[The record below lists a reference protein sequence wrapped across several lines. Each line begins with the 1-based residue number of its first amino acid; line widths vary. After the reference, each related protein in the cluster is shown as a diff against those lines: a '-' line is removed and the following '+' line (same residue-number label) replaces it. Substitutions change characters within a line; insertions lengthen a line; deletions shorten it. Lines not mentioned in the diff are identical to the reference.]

1 MRVLI
6 TGAAGFAASHLIEH
20 LLDRGH
26 AEIFGTVRWRS
37 KTDNIE
43 HLRSRVTLV
52 ECDIKDATSVR
63 RAVDDARPDW
73 IFHLAAQSYVPTSW
87 HAPAETLATN
97 IQGMLNVL
105 EAVRGAK
112 LAARIQVAGSSE
124 EYGLTLPGELP
135 LRESN
140 PLRPMSPYAVSK
152 VAQDLLAFQYHKSYG
167 LDTVRTRAFNH
178 TGPRRGDV
186 FATSNLCLQVSRM
199 ESGAVPPVLLTGN
212 LDAIR
217 DFTDVRDTVRAY
229 VLALEKG
236 RSGEVYNICSG
247 KGVAIREIVEM
258 LRKLSKVPF
267 EVRTDPA
274 RLRPSDVPVLVGCAD
289 LFRKETGWEPKIP
302 FDTTVR
308 DLLEYWRGRTSG
320 GR

>member
-1 MRVLI
+1 MRVLV

-20 LLDRGH
+20 LLERGG

-37 KTDNIE
+37 KTENIE
-43 HLRSRVTLV
+43 HLRPRMTLL

-63 RAVDDARPDW
+63 RAVDESRPDW

-97 IQGMLNVL
+97 IQGTLNVL

-112 LAARIQVAGSSE
+112 LASRIQVAGSSE

-135 LRESN
+135 LRESS

-152 VAQDLLAFQYHKSYG
+152 VAQDLLAFQYHRSYG
-167 LDTVRTRAFNH
+167 LATVRTRAFNH

-186 FATSNLCLQVSRM
+186 FVTSNLCLQVSRM
-199 ESGAVPPVLLTGN
+199 EAGSQPPVLLTGN
-212 LDAIR
+212 LDAVR
-217 DFTDVRDTVRAY
+217 DFTDVRDMVRAY
-229 VLALEKG
+229 ALALEKG
-236 RSGEVYNICSG
+236 RAGEVYNICSG
-247 KGVAIREIVEM
+247 RGVAIRDIVEM
-258 LRKLSKVPF
+258 LRGLSKVPF
-267 EVRTDPA
+267 ELRTDPA

-289 LFRKETGWEPKIP
+289 LFHRETGWEPRIP
-302 FDTTVR
+302 FDRTVR
-308 DLLEYWRGRTSG
+308 DLLEYWRSRKDGR
-320 GR
+320 